1 VEKVMAMVAPPE
13 VQAVHCNVVSTSVDE
28 TSMLLR
34 VWMSEEAMVAA
45 KITTGSLVAVS
56 AFYDFH
62 LDMF

>member
-1 VEKVMAMVAPPE
+1 MAMVAPPE
-13 VQAVHCNVVSTSVDE
+13 VQAVQCHVVSTSVDE

-56 AFYDFH
+56 ASYDFH
-62 LDMF
+62 

>member
-1 VEKVMAMVAPPE
+1 MAMAAPPK
-13 VQAVHCNVVSTSVDE
+13 VQAVQCYVVSTSVDE

-56 AFYDFH
+56 ASYDSH
-62 LDMF
+62 LSMS